1 MNLVLDEI
9 KTLMEDNINDNLAP
23 GADNRIKSFYQ
34 WEVALVP
41 RSYLPALMVIGRST
55 RQAARGTAKD
65 QVTYD
70 VTIRVIADLVKEFTE
85 AGTSDIIKS
94 QETLADL
101 MEERDSNGLASAT
114 SVLGILRRNIRG
126 TNYLFHNDYTITYN
140 MIQRNG
146 FFYVAAD
153 MNFTL
158 TTDLVL
164 RQ

>member
-9 KTLMEDNINDNLAP
+9 KDLMENNINV
-23 GADNRIKSFYQ
+23 GSTRINTFYQ

-55 RQAARGTAKD
+55 RQEARGTAKD

-70 VTIRVIADLVKEFTE
+70 ITIRVITDLVKEFTE
-85 AGTSDIIKS
+85 AGTGDIIKA
-94 QETLADL
+94 QETLANL
-101 MEERDSNGLASAT
+101 MEERETTGVAKAT

-126 TNYLFHNDYTITYN
+126 TSYLFHNDYTITYN